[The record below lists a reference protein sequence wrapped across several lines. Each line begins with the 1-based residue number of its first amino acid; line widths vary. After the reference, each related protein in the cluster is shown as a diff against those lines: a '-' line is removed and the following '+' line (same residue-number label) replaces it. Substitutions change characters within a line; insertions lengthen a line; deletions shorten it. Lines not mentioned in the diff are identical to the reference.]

1 MWLQPQPTLQQLLGH
16 KQRQNRLVHY
26 SRQSR
31 CLVLRVCGCAPLQVS
46 LSERG
51 ARCCKV
57 MSVSPASLAGD
68 PPPADLQVL
77 APVLVTAP
85 GTLQRHVAVALD
97 IAAASCADIHATS
110 HAAIAAAAA
119 EVAADYSPEACA
131 AADAAVAAAHPG
143 LWQLLGA
150 AVGAAA
156 AGGHPVWH
164 LPLDF
169 FFCVAEQQEYD
180 QVAAFFAEYLQA
192 QGRLRQKVGSG
203 STRVGCY
210 CRRCVHRC
218 WVGRSASCKE
228 TMVQDAEPSAHTLTL
243 CCWWTCVG

>member
-1 MWLQPQPTLQQLLGH
+1 
-16 KQRQNRLVHY
+16 
-26 SRQSR
+26 
-31 CLVLRVCGCAPLQVS
+31 
-46 LSERG
+46 
-51 ARCCKV
+51 
-57 MSVSPASLAGD
+57 
-68 PPPADLQVL
+68 VL

-192 QGRLRQKVGSG
+192 QGRLRQKVGSV
-203 STRVGCY
+203 STRVG
-210 CRRCVHRC
+210 RDIAK
-218 WVGRSASCKE
+218 G
-228 TMVQDAEPSAHTLTL
+228 VQALG
-243 CCWWTCVG
+243 WT

>member
-1 MWLQPQPTLQQLLGH
+1 MCWAQAPTHRVVRTGWRMDQTAASTTWAPTCSLHVTHGLKHEMSLPRAVSSAAPLLTH
-16 KQRQNRLVHY
+16 LL
-26 SRQSR
+26 
-31 CLVLRVCGCAPLQVS
+31 CTTPLQVS
-46 LSERG
+46 LADAG
-51 ARCCKV
+51 APTCQV
-57 MSVSPASLAGD
+57 LSVSPASLAGD
-68 PPPADLQVL
+68 SPPADLAVL

-85 GTLQRHVAVALD
+85 GTLQRHVAVALG
-97 IAAASCADIHATS
+97 IAAASQADIHATS

-131 AADAAVAAAHPG
+131 AADAAVAAAQPG

-150 AVGAAA
+150 AVGVAA
-156 AGGHPVWH
+156 AGGHQVWH

-203 STRVGCY
+203 SMNACMHA
-210 CRRCVHRC
+210 CMN
-218 WVGRSASCKE
+218 A
-228 TMVQDAEPSAHTLTL
+228 
-243 CCWWTCVG
+243 